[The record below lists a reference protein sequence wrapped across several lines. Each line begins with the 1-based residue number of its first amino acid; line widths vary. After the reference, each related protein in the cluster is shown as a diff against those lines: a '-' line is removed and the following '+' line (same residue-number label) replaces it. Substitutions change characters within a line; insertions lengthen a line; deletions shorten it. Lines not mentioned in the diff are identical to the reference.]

1 MLHRH
6 KFFSKKLA
14 GLLTLSL
21 AFAATPALAAE
32 DSLHQATEQAEVVE
46 ETAQVADSFYRL
58 DFDAKNFTKETLEL
72 NGLPVAFRAFRGCHY
87 TAYPVSDVQEQMDIY
102 VPEAYFNKKK
112 VNGYT
117 AKTAPIFMPL
127 TIKENES
134 GSAASPADEDSIALQ
149 ALAHGYVVAA
159 PAAMSVIP
167 QEEQRLGKAPVAIL
181 DYKAAI
187 RYLRRN
193 HHRLPAGDLSRI
205 VVTGQGVGGNLA
217 MQLAASTDREIFHP
231 FLRSLGAAERSDR
244 IFAAQVYQ
252 PDLTLTN
259 NAARFGWTLPDG
271 RPDPNAANRYTP
283 LLDPQ
288 KALEPQEELLPIPQG
303 SADSPEALADE
314 AGKDLIPEETPSSEE
329 KTAEDEASPEP
340 AKIIYDTRE
349 YRDYLQKK
357 ATYEEVLE
365 ETEQVRE
372 EYKTEGATAPY
383 LRICTDSAAALQN
396 LKSALEEHHTDVT
409 LQAELS
415 PQEDIKALF
424 TWIDEADASQ
434 DIVDEDVAKILKKQ
448 EEKLARAKLLA
459 DRAQVR
465 AQKRQA
471 KLERHAQHALQDNAA
486 SK

>member
-1 MLHRH
+1 MQH
-6 KFFSKKLA
+6 KHKYFPQKIA
-14 GLLTLSL
+14 GLLTISL
-21 AFAATPALAAE
+21 ALMTTPALASEGPLPQTAGQTEAAAE
-32 DSLHQATEQAEVVE
+32 APHAT
-46 ETAQVADSFYRL
+46 DSFYRL

-72 NGLPVAFRAFRGCHY
+72 NGLPVAFRAFRSCHY
-87 TAYPVSDVQEQMDIY
+87 TAYPVSDAQEQMDIY
-102 VPEAYFNKKK
+102 IPEAYFNKKK
-112 VNGYT
+112 INGYT
-117 AKTAPIFMPL
+117 ARTAPVFMPL

-134 GSAASPADEDSIALQ
+134 GSAASPEDEDSIALQ

-167 QEEQRLGKAPVAIL
+167 QEEHRLGKAPVAIL

-193 HHRLPAGDLSRI
+193 HHRLPAGDLGRI

-217 MQLAASTDREIFHP
+217 LQLAASTDREIFHP
-231 FLRSLGAAERSDR
+231 YLRSLGAAERSDR

-252 PDLTLTN
+252 PDLNLTS

-271 RPDPNAANRYTP
+271 RPDPNAASRYTP

-288 KALEPQEELLPIPQG
+288 KALEPQEELFPVPQDNV
-303 SADSPEALADE
+303 DSPEALADE
-314 AGKDLIPEETPSSEE
+314 AGKDLIPENAPASEE
-329 KTAEDEASPEP
+329 EAAKDESSPAP
-340 AKIIYDTRE
+340 AKIIYDTKE

-365 ETEQVRE
+365 ETKQVRE

-383 LRICTDSAAALQN
+383 LRVCTKDADALQN
-396 LKSALEEHHTDVT
+396 LKSTLEEHHTDVT
-409 LQAELS
+409 LQAEFS
-415 PQEDIKALF
+415 PLDDLKALF

-471 KLERHAQHALQDNAA
+471 KLERHAQRDLQDTKA
-486 SK
+486 SN